1 MGRMMDQ
8 ALRNGIEKSALTKGQ
23 RRKLNALKKSV
34 GEEIGERA
42 FAEWLASQ
50 GGAKTEADANAALV
64 VDTLWPSM
72 DVCGRPLW
80 TQAVFGQVSLACG
93 QVLTYVRPHDAA

>member
-1 MGRMMDQ
+1 MD
-8 ALRNGIEKSALTKGQ
+8 RTSSEGIEESALTAGQ

-50 GGAKTEADANAALV
+50 GGAKTEADANGALI
-64 VDTLWPSM
+64 VDALWPM
-72 DVCGRPLW
+72 VEQGTLAIPRGGYRIRRGRGRIIVEP
-80 TQAVFGQVSLACG
+80 ARS
-93 QVLTYVRPHDAA
+93 